1 MAKRKRSGRAPQARH
16 GKKSQPSRHDKRARL
31 QRRNPRRKRTKS
43 AKVPLVGQIAG
54 LAQTMATLLDARN
67 GFRLPI
73 VLAGA
78 MLATSRRTASRWF
91 RAAGVA

>member
-1 MAKRKRSGRAPQARH
+1 
-16 GKKSQPSRHDKRARL
+16 
-31 QRRNPRRKRTKS
+31 
-43 AKVPLVGQIAG
+43 VPLLGQIAG
-54 LAQTMATLLDARN
+54 LAQAMATLLDARN

-91 RAAGVA
+91 RAAGVADDWDRVYDLLVSMGKKASSLICPF